1 MANENEFS
9 LQQNI
14 QRLLKATE
22 ESLLM
27 KTEEQMKGI
36 VLDIETINRTLD
48 QVAGKKDVELVGQLK
63 KDVDQLNE
71 NLQKN
76 QVFIDNFIA
85 EQGKRESK
93 APTFEVGWKGMLE
106 NNIFNKE
113 EGIVTKMANDR
124 NMNMSMNLKVATML
138 SSNAVTGD
146 VQHSYNPRQGI
157 VPSQKWNFREILNTT
172 QSPTGSFVTY
182 RETGTTGSIG
192 VQTEGE
198 LKAQIDYAFTEVK
211 VVSKYIAGW
220 ALISKQLM
228 YNLPFLNN
236 TLPRMLLRDFYKK
249 ENDYIYDAMIA
260 AATGSDATATVA
272 AGGPANDAEEILF
285 WIANQ
290 RTANYDASYGVVN
303 WAQWAALMTAGRNA
317 NSGYAF
323 PMAGQVGSTGDIM
336 VGGTPILGASW
347 ADFGEFLLWDNDYV
361 ERVETESLNV
371 SFSYE
376 DNDNFRRNLVTVK
389 VECFEELNILRPDAI
404 IHGQFG
410 GS

>member
-22 ESLLM
+22 DSLLL

-36 VLDIETINRTLD
+36 VLDIETINKTLD
-48 QVAGKKDVELVGQLK
+48 KVASKQDVELVGQLK

-76 QVFIDNFIA
+76 QVFIDNFIT
-85 EQGKRESK
+85 EQGKKKTES
-93 APTFEVGWKGMLE
+93 PTFEIGWKDML
-106 NNIFNKE
+106 NTNIFAKKE
-113 EGIVTKMANDR
+113 EDVVKMSNDR
-124 NMNMSMNLKVATML
+124 NLNMSMSLKVATML
-138 SSNAVTGD
+138 SSNAITGD
-146 VQHSYNPRQGI
+146 VQHSYNSRQGI
-157 VPSQKWNFREILNTT
+157 VPSQKWNMRDILNTT
-172 QSPTGSFVTY
+172 PSPTGSFVTY
-182 RETGTTGSIG
+182 RETGTTGSIS

-198 LKAQIDYAFTEVK
+198 LKTQIDYAFTEVK
-211 VVSKYIAGW
+211 TVSKYIAGW
-220 ALISKQLM
+220 ALISKQFM

-249 ENDYIYDAMIA
+249 ENDYLYDTMVAG
-260 AATGSDATATVA
+260 ATGLTTTPTVA
-272 AGGPANDAEEILF
+272 AGGPTNDAEEILF

-290 RTANYDASYGVVN
+290 RKADYNADYGVVSWPE
-303 WAQWAALMTAGRNA
+303 WAHLLRSGRNTT
-317 NSGYAF
+317 SGYGYPGNF
-323 PMAGQVGSTGDIM
+323 PMGNDVNIA
-336 VGGTPILGASW
+336 GTPILGASF
-347 ADFGEFLLWDNDYV
+347 ADDGEFLLWDNDYV

-389 VECFEELNILRPDAI
+389 VECFEELNILRPNAI
-404 IHGQFG
+404 IHGEFG